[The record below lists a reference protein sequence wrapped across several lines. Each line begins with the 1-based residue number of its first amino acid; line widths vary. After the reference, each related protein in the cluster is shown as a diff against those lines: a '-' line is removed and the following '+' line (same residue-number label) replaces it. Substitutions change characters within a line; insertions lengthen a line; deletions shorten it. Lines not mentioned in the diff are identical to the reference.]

1 MSAAGLVAGLPRKA
15 ITQGLSV
22 MMVVAIFA
30 AVAGPVVHHHFA
42 ELLPWHSHQFTSEKT
57 LTEHSHIYGAHV
69 HSEGQILDG
78 TVSLVSE
85 EGGNLLGFSLWLVI
99 AVFLFMPRELPT
111 RFVQVFRRIKT
122 VICSPKPRPPQLG
135 LNSAS

>member
-1 MSAAGLVAGLPRKA
+1 MSAAGLVAGPPAQSNHAGIIRDDGGRH
-15 ITQGLSV
+15 I
-22 MMVVAIFA
+22 A

-85 EGGNLLGFSLWLVI
+85 EGGIYSDFRFGWSSPFSCLCQGSFQRVLYR
-99 AVFLFMPRELPT
+99 FLN
-111 RFVQVFRRIKT
+111 
-122 VICSPKPRPPQLG
+122 G
-135 LNSAS
+135 